1 MTKNIFFD
9 YDGTLINS
17 QKRIYKLFCELCPEN
32 NFSEKKFT
40 YEEYWEIKRT
50 RINQKDFLKKY
61 FNYSDE
67 QINEFKEN
75 WLEKIEEEQRL
86 SEDKLI
92 DNIDKLLEKLALNNN
107 LYLVTNRQ
115 FKDLTIKQIK
125 NFGLFDFFDKILIT
139 EQRTTKVDLIK
150 NEVNVTPNDVFIGD
164 TGEDILSAKGLGIK
178 SIAASYGFLNKEVL
192 AQYKPDLIL
201 DEVKDFDNCKF
212 I

>member
-17 QKRIYKLFCELCPEN
+17 QKRMYKLFCELCLEN
-32 NFSEKKFT
+32 NFS
-40 YEEYWEIKRT
+40 YQQYWDIKRT
-50 RINQKDFLKKY
+50 RINQNDFLKKY

-67 QINEFKEN
+67 QIKEFKKS
-75 WLEKIEEEQRL
+75 WMGKIEEENRL
-86 SEDKLI
+86 SEDEPVE
-92 DNIDKLLEKLALNNN
+92 NIDKLLKGLSLENK

-115 FKDLTIKQIK
+115 FEDLAIKQIK

-139 EQRTTKVDLIK
+139 EQRKTKVDLIK
-150 NEVNVTPNDVFIGD
+150 KEVRVTPNDVFIGD
-164 TGEDILSAKGLGIK
+164 TGEDILSAKELGIK
-178 SIAASYGFLNKEVL
+178 SIAVSYGFLNKEVL